1 MNKKLRNQASE
12 AIGYFSSR
20 MEDLNEEHQ
29 FYLDIILQY
38 LNEIEYE
45 NKELEDQVYYLKK
58 LTATLNA
65 KP

>member
-38 LNEIEYE
+38 IDKVEYE
-45 NKELEDQVYYLKK
+45 NKELEDQVYYLKTK
-58 LTATLNA
+58 L
-65 KP
+65 